1 MESVT
6 INGKEF
12 VPYISNDKII
22 EAVDGVAAKINKDF
36 EGSDVV
42 PVMLCVLNGSIVFCG
57 HLLPRL
63 KFPLEIASIR
73 LSSYEGTKST
83 GKMREIM
90 GLDIDLKGR
99 TVVIVED
106 IVDTGFTIE
115 CLVKQLREKGA
126 ADIRV
131 CTFSLKRDV
140 YKLDIP
146 MDYVAM
152 DFPDKFVLGWGLD
165 YDQLGRNLD
174 GIYVLKEQ
182 AE

>member
-6 INGKEF
+6 IFGKEF

-36 EGSDVV
+36 AGGDVV

-63 KFPLEIASIR
+63 NFPLEIASIR

-83 GKMREIM
+83 GKMRELM
-90 GLDIDLKGR
+90 GLDIDIKGR

-115 CLVKQLREKGA
+115 SLVNQLKERGA

-152 DFPDKFVLGWGLD
+152 DLPNKFVVGWGLD

-174 GIYVLKEQ
+174 SIYVLKEQ

>member
-12 VPYISNDKII
+12 VPYISNDKIM
-22 EAVDGVAAKINKDF
+22 EAVKNVASKLNKDF
-36 EGSDVV
+36 EGVDTI

-63 KFPLEIASIR
+63 SFPLEIASIR
-73 LSSYEGTKST
+73 LSSYQGTKST
-83 GKMREIM
+83 GKMREMM
-90 GLDIDLKGR
+90 GLDIDVTGR
-99 TVVIVED
+99 IVVIVED

-115 CLVKQLREKGA
+115 SLVSRLKERGA

-140 YKLDIP
+140 YKLDFPI
-146 MDYVAM
+146 DYVAM
-152 DFPDKFVLGWGLD
+152 DLPEKFVVGWGLD

-174 GIYVLKEQ
+174 GIYVLAEQ
-182 AE
+182 A

>member
-12 VPYISNDKII
+12 VPYISNDKIM
-22 EAVDGVAAKINKDF
+22 EAVKNVASKLNKDF
-36 EGSDVV
+36 EGVDTV

-63 KFPLEIASIR
+63 NFPLEIASIR
-73 LSSYEGTKST
+73 LSSYQGTKST
-83 GKMREIM
+83 GKMREMM
-90 GLDIDLKGR
+90 GLDIDVTGR

-115 CLVKQLREKGA
+115 SLVSRLKERGA

-140 YKLDIP
+140 YKLDFPI
-146 MDYVAM
+146 DYVAM
-152 DFPDKFVLGWGLD
+152 DLPEKFVVGWGLD
-165 YDQLGRNLD
+165 YDQLGRNLN
-174 GIYVLKEQ
+174 GIYVLAEQ
-182 AE
+182 A